1 MSRMEA
7 TIEISDL
14 HKRLGA
20 TVALDGLTF
29 TVAPGEVTGF
39 VGPNGAGKSTSMRVI
54 LGLNAPDAGSALIGG
69 QRYQS
74 LRHTAAQAA
83 FPLRLP
89 TVPS

>member
-1 MSRMEA
+1 VRMGA
-7 TIEISDL
+7 TIEIRNL
-14 HKRLGA
+14 HKRFGA
-20 TVALDGLTF
+20 TVALDGMTF

-39 VGPNGAGKSTSMRVI
+39 VGPNGAGRSTSMRLI
-54 LGLNAPDAGSALIGG
+54 LGLDAPDAGSGLIGG

-74 LRHTAAQAA
+74 QWRTAAQVA